1 MATDPKEIIRR
12 AEELKSRRSNF
23 ESHWQEVRDYIIPVV
38 KAFTGSE
45 SPGVKAHDK
54 VVDSTGEQA
63 DELLANNLAGLLTD
77 PASPWFDLRV
87 GDAALNDDAK
97 VGAWLENARN
107 RMLAVF
113 NSPRS
118 NFANAMHEL
127 YLDVSSFG
135 TAAMYLP
142 DLPGRGIAFQSR
154 PLSEILLAE
163 NADGIVDTWIRDFT
177 LTARQAA
184 QAFGQALGANVAK
197 AAAEPRSQD
206 QEFHFLHAVYPRADY
221 GAARGRLGGARE
233 LPYASCW
240 VCREDNNILKESGY
254 HEPPFVTP
262 RWYKRSGEVYGR
274 GPGMK
279 ALADVKMLQRGARIN
294 LAGAELAMRPPLQVP
309 DDGVLSPVRLT
320 PGGLNM
326 VRADVLAQGGG
337 IKPLLTG
344 ARPDIGEE
352 LLQNARA
359 RIDAAF
365 YGPILRQLRDPR
377 ATATQILELK
387 NEMLRIMAPILGR
400 LKSELLGPLIE
411 RVFAVMWRGGGFARP
426 PDALSGANLGIEYV
440 GPLAK
445 AQHLAEA
452 RGIAQTMEIMAPL
465 AAQDPTILDN
475 VDVDLTFRHVADL
488 LSWPKRT
495 LRSLDAVQAIRQG
508 RAEATQQQAAV
519 TELIQ
524 GAGAAAKVVKA
535 LPDMAKMQP
544 GAMPASAGPA

>member
-1 MATDPKEIIRR
+1 MVADPKELIRR
-12 AEELKSRRSNF
+12 AEDLKSRRANW

-38 KAFTGSE
+38 KSFTGTE
-45 SPGVKAHDK
+45 SPGIKAHDL

-63 DELLANNLAGLLTD
+63 DELLANNLHSMLTD
-77 PASPWFDLRV
+77 PAGVWFNLRAR
-87 GDAALNDDAK
+87 DDALNDDADAA
-97 VGAWLENARN
+97 AWLEAARD

-118 NFANAMHEL
+118 NFVNAVHEL

-142 DLPGRGIAFQSR
+142 DLPGRGIAFQAR
-154 PLSEILLAE
+154 PLSEMLLAE
-163 NADGIVDTWIRDFT
+163 NADGIVDTWIREFT

-184 QAFGQALGANVAK
+184 QAFGDALGAQVAK

-206 QEFHFLHAVYPRADY
+206 QPFNFLHAVYPRSDY
-221 GAARGRLGGARE
+221 GAARGRAGGARDM
-233 LPYASCW
+233 PWASCW
-240 VCREDNNILKESGY
+240 VCREDQNLLRESGY

-262 RWYKRSGEVYGR
+262 RWYKRAGETYGR

-294 LAGAELAMRPPLQVP
+294 ISGAELAMRPPLQVP
-309 DDGVLSPVRLT
+309 DDGVMSPVRLT
-320 PGGLNM
+320 PGGLNT
-326 VRADVLAQGGG
+326 VRADVLAMGGG

-365 YGPILRQLRDPR
+365 YGPMLRMIRDPR

-400 LKSELLGPLIE
+400 LQSEFLGPLID
-411 RVFAVMWRGGGFARP
+411 RVFAAMWRGGAFPEP
-426 PDALSGANLGIEYV
+426 PAALAGAALDVEYV

-452 RGIAQTMEIMAPL
+452 RGIAQTMEIMTPLL
-465 AAQDPTILDN
+465 AADPTLLDN
-475 VDVDLTFRHVADL
+475 VDGDLTFRHVADL
-488 LSWPKRT
+488 LSWPKST
-495 LRSLDAVQAIRQG
+495 LRSLEAVQRIRAG
-508 RAEATQQQAAV
+508 RAEATQQQAET

-524 GAGAAAKVVKA
+524 GAGAAAKVMKVLA
-535 LPDMAKMQP
+535 PQGMAPAATP
-544 GAMPASAGPA
+544 G

>member
-1 MATDPKEIIRR
+1 MVADPKELIRR
-12 AEELKSRRSNF
+12 AEDLKSRRANW

-45 SPGVKAHDK
+45 SAGIKAHDL

-63 DELLANNLAGLLTD
+63 DELLANNLHSMLTD
-77 PASPWFDLRV
+77 PAGVWFNLRARDDALNEDA
-87 GDAALNDDAK
+87 DAA
-97 VGAWLENARN
+97 AWLEAARD

-118 NFANAMHEL
+118 NFINAVHEL

-142 DLPGRGIAFQSR
+142 DLPGRGIAFQAR
-154 PLSEILLAE
+154 PLAEMRLAE
-163 NADGIVDTWIRDFT
+163 NADGIVDTWIREFT
-177 LTARQAA
+177 LTARQAR
-184 QAFGQALGANVAK
+184 QAFGDALGPQVAR

-206 QEFHFLHAVYPRADY
+206 QPFQFLHAVYPRSDY
-221 GAARGRLGGARE
+221 GAARGRAGGGRDM
-233 LPYASCW
+233 PWASCW
-240 VCREDNNILKESGY
+240 VCREDQALLRESGY

-262 RWYKRSGEVYGR
+262 RWYKRAGETYGR

-279 ALADVKMLQRGARIN
+279 ALADVKMLQKGARIN
-294 LAGAELAMRPPLQVP
+294 IAGAELAMRPPLQVP
-309 DDGVLSPVRLT
+309 DDGVMSPVRLT
-320 PGGLNM
+320 PGGLNT
-326 VRADVLAQGGG
+326 VRADVLAMGGG

-365 YGPILRQLRDPR
+365 YGPMLRMIRDPR

-387 NEMLRIMAPILGR
+387 NEMLRLMAPILGR
-400 LKSELLGPLIE
+400 LQSEFLGPLID
-411 RVFAVMWRGGGFARP
+411 RVFAVMWRGNGFPAP
-426 PDALSGANLGIEYV
+426 PEALAGAALDVEYV

-452 RGIAQTMEIMAPL
+452 RGIAQTMEIMTPL
-465 AAQDPTILDN
+465 LAGDPTLLDN
-475 VDVDLTFRHVADL
+475 VDGDLTFRHVADL
-488 LSWPKRT
+488 LSWPKST
-495 LRSLDAVQAIRQG
+495 LRSLEAVQRIRTG
-508 RAEATQQQAAV
+508 RAEATRQQAET

-524 GAGAAAKVVKA
+524 GAGAAAKVMKVLA
-535 LPDMAKMQP
+535 PQGVA
-544 GAMPASAGPA
+544 PAG